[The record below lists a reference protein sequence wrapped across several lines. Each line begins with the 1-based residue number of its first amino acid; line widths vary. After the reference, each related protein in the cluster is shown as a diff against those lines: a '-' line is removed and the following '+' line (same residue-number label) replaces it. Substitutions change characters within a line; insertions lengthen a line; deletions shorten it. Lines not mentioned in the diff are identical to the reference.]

1 MSTPG
6 RFRVG
11 DRVRVRTSA
20 SHPTIN
26 PRTPLYARGH
36 EGVVVAAYGI
46 IDNPLDHHLPYEPLY
61 TLRFD
66 GRELLGDHAR
76 HEVVAELHEEWLEP
90 ID

>member
-1 MSTPG
+1 M
-6 RFRVG
+6 
-11 DRVRVRTSA
+11 
-20 SHPTIN
+20 
-26 PRTPLYARGH
+26 
-36 EGVVVAAYGI
+36 VVAAYGI